1 MIWSKDR
8 EYSYL
13 FFSNRVDKN
22 TNEFCVIN
30 DILLA
35 SICDIYKISKQEKF
49 AALRSKK
56 INLKFQKFPLQNVS
70 NTPPSLEQLYSKK
83 YFLEQARPQLSSER
97 SWIFIF
103 SLSRKQPFSACPTA
117 NFHLGRTVSPRFS
130 FAPLRIGDTS
140 FRKCYYF
147 RVHRSVGN
155 AAFLVRG
162 ETWHSARI
170 ENSKLDYDALLQLGS
185 SVIFSYHYVTHLPK
199 SIATRCN
206 MYQTFVSCFQ
216 EFPRIIFIPRNIH
229 ALIAFCN
236 EYVNSLFV

>member
-70 NTPPSLEQLYSKK
+70 NTPPNLEQVYSKK
-83 YFLEQARPQLSSER
+83 YFLEQARPSFQANARE
-97 SWIFIF
+97 F
-103 SLSRKQPFSACPTA
+103 SFFRFLANNPFPLVRPRISIWAEQ
-117 NFHLGRTVSPRFS
+117 FRRVSVSPRFES
-130 FAPLRIGDTS
+130 ATRVFGSVITS
-140 FRKCYYF
+140 GYTA
-147 RVHRSVGN
+147 RSVMQRFSSE
-155 AAFLVRG
+155 AKHDTRRG
-162 ETWHSARI
+162 SRI
-170 ENSKLDYDALLQLGS
+170 QN
-185 SVIFSYHYVTHLPK
+185 
-199 SIATRCN
+199 
-206 MYQTFVSCFQ
+206 
-216 EFPRIIFIPRNIH
+216 
-229 ALIAFCN
+229 
-236 EYVNSLFV
+236 